1 MLAQIVIFCNLMKN
15 KKTLIHTFGI
25 TTVNKQLIQT
35 IWPFCIIVA
44 LLLIL
49 GFVSMS
55 ALSAVR
61 AYVSGESFWSKSQK
75 ESIYHL
81 NRYAKTHAESD
92 YQQFLI
98 EIEVPLQD
106 KVARLA
112 LQKTR
117 PNIQRATDAFIKAK
131 NNPDDVPGMV
141 KLFLSFQHTS
151 LMQPSIGYWI
161 EGDAMIEQ
169 IMQLARQLH
178 QHINSTAINQDKVNG
193 LIAHV
198 NQINFA
204 LTPVEDAFSNA
215 LGEASRKAQALIL
228 AFMIAFTV
236 VLMAVGIFLTRRIV
250 LKDMRLLDAIRINEE
265 RWKFAL
271 DGARDGV
278 WDWNVITQE
287 VTYSSQWKEMLGY
300 SDDDLVASVTE
311 WERLVHPDDLP
322 LVLEALKAYVLGRS
336 DRYAIEHRILC
347 KNGEYKWVLSRGK
360 IVSFTENGKSERV
373 VGTHTDINDIK
384 KIEAALR
391 ESDSN
396 QRALLEAMVD
406 GVFVAQDYRFVFCN
420 PVLPKML
427 GYSYH
432 EFLGLPFEKIIAPAY
447 LEMWNQRFL
456 QRMGEE
462 IEPVKHY
469 QVEFLMKGGQK
480 SIWMD
485 LHASRL
491 EFRGKRSVL
500 GIVRDISK
508 QKEAED
514 LIWQQANFDTL
525 TSLPNRR
532 MFRDR
537 LEQEIKKL
545 ERTGLSLAVMF
556 LDLDHFKEVN
566 DTMGHDKGDD
576 LLKAAALRIKSC
588 IRETDT
594 VARLG
599 GDEFVI
605 LLSEMDGITNSERVA
620 ENILARLVEPFELGG
635 EPIYISAS
643 IGVTLYPSDAINF
656 DDLLKN
662 ADQAMYV
669 AKSQG
674 RNRYS
679 YFTPSMQAAAQS
691 RMRLANDLR
700 HAVERNELKLVFQP
714 IIEIKTAKI
723 RKAEALIRWHHP
735 HLGLINPNEFIPI
748 AEDTGLIYELGEW
761 VFREAILQVQKWRQ
775 SLHPDF
781 QISINKSPVQFKNP
795 SLTWI
800 HNLEEIGLPGGSIA
814 VEITEG
820 SLLDASDGVASKL
833 LKFRD
838 AGIQVAIDDFG
849 TGYSSLSYLKK
860 YDIDYIK
867 IDQSFVKNMTANSS
881 DMGLCEAIILMAH
894 KLDMQVIA
902 EGVETQEQY
911 KLLAEAGCDFAQGYF
926 ISKPEMPEIFEAFW
940 QSRAYSPASY

>member
-1 MLAQIVIFCNLMKN
+1 MKN
-15 KKTLIHTFGI
+15 KKLLTQPFS
-25 TTVNKQLIQT
+25 TTSVNKQLIQT

-44 LLLIL
+44 LLLSL
-49 GFVSMS
+49 GVVSMS

-61 AYVSGESFWSKSQK
+61 AYVSGESLWSKSQK

-81 NRYAKTHAESD
+81 NQYAEKHAELD
-92 YQQFLI
+92 YQQFLL

-112 LQKTR
+112 LQQSK
-117 PNIQRATDAFIKAK
+117 PNIKQATTAFIRAK
-131 NNPDDVPGMV
+131 NNPDDVSGMV
-141 KLFLSFQHTS
+141 TLFLNFQHTS
-151 LMQPSIGYWI
+151 LMKPSIVCWV
-161 EGDAMIEQ
+161 EGDALVQRIV
-169 IMQLARQLH
+169 QLAQQLH
-178 QHINSTAINQDKVNG
+178 QHIQNGDVNQDKVNQ
-193 LIAHV
+193 LIAQV
-198 NQINFA
+198 NQINVQ
-204 LTPVEDAFSNA
+204 LRPIEDAFSNA
-215 LGEASRKAQALIL
+215 LGEASRKAQVLIVT
-228 AFMIAFTV
+228 FMIVFTV
-236 VLMAVGIFLTRRIV
+236 VLMAIGILLTRRIV
-250 LKDMRLLDAIRINEE
+250 LKDMRLLDAIRISEE

-278 WDWNVITQE
+278 WDWDVNSQE

-300 SDDDLVASVTE
+300 KDESLVVSVNE
-311 WERLVHPDDLP
+311 WEKLVHPEDLAE
-322 LVLEALKAYVLGRS
+322 VKEALKAYVFGNT
-336 DRYAIEHRILC
+336 DRYAIEYRILC
-347 KNGEYKWVLSRGK
+347 KGGDYKWVLSRGM
-360 IVSFTENGKSERV
+360 IVGSGANGEAERV
-373 VGTHTDINDIK
+373 VGTHTDINEIK

-406 GVFVAQDYRFVFCN
+406 GVFVAQDYRFIFSN

-427 GYSYH
+427 GYSYD
-432 EFLGLPFEKIIAPAY
+432 EFVGLPFEEVVAPAY
-447 LEMWNQRFL
+447 LDIWNQRFL
-456 QRMGEE
+456 LRVGTGE
-462 IEPVKHY
+462 EPVKYY
-469 QVEFLMKGGQK
+469 QAEFLMKGGQQ

-485 LHASRL
+485 LHASRV

-508 QKEAED
+508 QKQAED
-514 LIWQQANFDTL
+514 LIWQQANFDAL
-525 TSLPNRR
+525 TNLPNRR

-537 LEQEIKKL
+537 LEQEIIKL

-576 LLKAAALRIKSC
+576 LLKAVALRLKGC
-588 IRETDT
+588 VRETDT

-605 LLSEMDGITNSERVA
+605 LLSEMDDLSNSERIA
-620 ENILARLVEPFELGG
+620 DNILAQLIRPFELGA

-643 IGVTLYPSDAINF
+643 IGITLYPSDAIDF
-656 DDLLKN
+656 DNLLKN

-669 AKSQG
+669 AKAEG

-691 RMRLANDLR
+691 RMRLANELR
-700 HAVERNELKLVFQP
+700 HAVERDEFKLVYQP
-714 IIEIKTAKI
+714 IVEIKTGKI
-723 RKAEALIRWHHP
+723 HKAEALIRWHHP
-735 HLGLINPNEFIPI
+735 HLGLINPNQFIPI
-748 AEDTGLIYELGEW
+748 AEDTGMIYALGEW
-761 VFREAILQVQKWRQ
+761 VFYEAIQQVKKWRDT
-775 SLHPDF
+775 LHPDF

-800 HNLEEIGLPGGSIA
+800 KNLENIGLPGGSIV
-814 VEITEG
+814 VEITES
-820 SLLDASDGVASKL
+820 SLLDATDIVADKL

-894 KLDMQVIA
+894 KLGMQVIA

-911 KLLAEAGCDFAQGYF
+911 DLLAAADCDYVQGYLL
-926 ISKPEMPEIFEAFW
+926 SKPIQPEAFELFW
-940 QSRAYSPASY
+940 QSRLLKYKK